1 MTTTMKP
8 TSSPWKGVLI
18 RLTLEEK
25 ARLREV
31 LSAQGVSS
39 MSGYFR
45 QLAVQYIKTAGMG
58 QDVELNH
65 ED

>member
-1 MTTTMKP
+1 MTKP
-8 TSSPWKGVLI
+8 ASSPWKGVLI
-18 RLTLEEK
+18 RLTPQEK

-31 LSAQGVSS
+31 LTAQGVSS

-45 QLAVQYIKTAGMG
+45 SLAVQCIRTAGAMQG
-58 QDVELNH
+58 VELSH